1 MCFLSFSR
9 PVQFSWLCG
18 KNREAKVTFL
28 DKHKSCIEA
37 VSLLSP
43 SPPLL
48 SPSPPL
54 SPPLLS
60 VSSLSLSLSLSSL
73 FSRLSPLPSPLS
85 FLFRLVS
92 PFPISFFLIF
102 ANPFLS
108 LLLFHNSNDGQALQQ
123 FVKILRT
130 ETNLAAGTY
139 FYKLELYRTTKL
151 ISFALATALYS
162 LCI

>member
-1 MCFLSFSR
+1 MSKCVFFHSQD
-9 PVQFSWLCG
+9 QFSFHG
-18 KNREAKVTFL
+18 YAARIEKR
-28 DKHKSCIEA
+28 KSQAQVLHRSRLSA
-37 VSLLSP
+37 VPLS
-43 SPPLL
+43 
-48 SPSPPL
+48 

-60 VSSLSLSLSLSSL
+60 VSSLSLSLSLSLLSPL
-73 FSRLSPLPSPLS
+73 ASRLSPLPSPLS

-92 PFPISFFLIF
+92 PFPISSFLIF

-130 ETNLAAGTY
+130 ETNLAAGTH